1 MSAAG
6 VLMGVGGA
14 TMGVGAT
21 VEGRFLTY
29 RLLLMN
35 RILAD

>member
-6 VLMGVGGA
+6 VLMGVGGS

-29 RLLLMN
+29 RLVLVN
-35 RILAD
+35 RILGD